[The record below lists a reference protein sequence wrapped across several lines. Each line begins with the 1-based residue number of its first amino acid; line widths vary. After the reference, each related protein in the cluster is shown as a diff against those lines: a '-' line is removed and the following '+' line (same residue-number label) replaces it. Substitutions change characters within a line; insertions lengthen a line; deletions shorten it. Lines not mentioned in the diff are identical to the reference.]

1 MVTSIILSCSI
12 VMMLFVMMLFVV
24 INFPH
29 CDNVLILLAL
39 TFMARYL
46 HDNDMKML
54 NNIHKTDICF
64 LLVVTV
70 LSNYSQIVFV

>member
-12 VMMLFVMMLFVV
+12 VMMLFVV
-24 INFPH
+24 INFPD